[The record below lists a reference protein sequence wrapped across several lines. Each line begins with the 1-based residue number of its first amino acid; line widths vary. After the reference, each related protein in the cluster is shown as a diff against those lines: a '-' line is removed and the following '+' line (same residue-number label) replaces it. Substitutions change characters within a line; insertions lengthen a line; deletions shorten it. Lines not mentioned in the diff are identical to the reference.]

1 MKIGCFVETYNF
13 KYKEEVEALKIFEAT
28 AKSLGHSFEVMG
40 KDIIDRIDEFDS
52 IFIRATTD
60 PLFTSYVVSRIAEE
74 RGKKVIDDSESIR
87 ICSDKVALYY
97 RLLKNGI
104 PIPKT
109 FPFYGEY
116 EKLKEIAEELGYPV
130 VVKAPNSR
138 FSLYVEK
145 ANNFEELLA
154 ISKRFLRRS
163 KAILLQEFIPSEF
176 DWRIGV
182 LEGEII
188 YACKYLLPRGGWRI
202 RDVVNNKLVWGEV
215 RAVSRDR
222 IASKLKKI
230 AINAAKSVG
239 DGLYGVDIKQVGKEF
254 FVLEV
259 NDNPTI
265 MHGMEDAKD
274 RDIYERIIMALIS

>member
-1 MKIGCFVETYNF
+1 MRIGCFAETYNF

-28 AKSLGHSFEVMG
+28 AKSLGHEFEVTG
-40 KDIIDRIDEFDS
+40 KDILDRMDEFDS

-87 ICSDKVALYY
+87 ICSDKIALYY
-97 RLLKNGI
+97 RLKKNGV
-104 PIPKT
+104 PIPRT
-109 FPFYGEY
+109 FPFYGDFAELERIT
-116 EKLKEIAEELGYPV
+116 EKIGFPI

-145 ANNFEELLA
+145 ANDFQELLA
-154 ISKRFLRRS
+154 ITKRFLKRS
-163 KAILLQEFIPSEF
+163 KAVILQEFIPSNF

-182 LEGEII
+182 LRGEVI
-188 YACKYLLPRGGWRI
+188 YACKYLFPKGGWRI
-202 RDVVNNKLVWGEV
+202 RDVINNRVAWGKV
-215 RAVSRDR
+215 RAVSRE
-222 IASKLKKI
+222 SLPEKLKKV
-230 AINAAKSVG
+230 ALKAAKSVG
-239 DGLYGVDIKQVGKEF
+239 NGLYGVDIKQFGEEF
-254 FVLEV
+254 LVIEV

-274 RDIYERIIMALIS
+274 RDIYERIISALVE